1 MSRITIEDVKAA
13 LAAAS
18 MPGNQDEL
26 DRCSTALREHPI
38 QSMYKPSLED
48 FSEWVVD
55 SICPTPDE
63 CEVEPDGT
71 CEHGYPSWMLLAGI
85 I

>member
-1 MSRITIEDVKAA
+1 MPRVTIEDIKGA
-13 LAAAS
+13 LAECS

-26 DRCSTALREHPI
+26 DRCETALREHPM
-38 QSMYKPSLED
+38 SSFYKPSFED
-48 FSEWVVD
+48 FEDWVVD

-63 CEVEPDGT
+63 CEVESDGT